1 MRAVVITEPGGPDVL
16 RWSDVPDPVPGP
28 GEVVLDVAAAGVNRA
43 DLMQRQG
50 HYPPPPDAP
59 PWPGLE
65 CSGTVSL
72 LGDGVI
78 GWDLG
83 DRACALLSG
92 GG

>member
-1 MRAVVITEPGGPDVL
+1 MRAVVITEPGGPEVL

-65 CSGTVSL
+65 
-72 LGDGVI
+72 
-78 GWDLG
+78 
-83 DRACALLSG
+83 
-92 GG
+92 